1 MTLDPKKLGDAIAEI
16 KRGLKR
22 AGVKPEVIDIG
33 APYDCAELALM
44 GYGVPELEARAARA
58 DELERELADVKADY
72 LRRHKDACDR
82 FEEIAALKAELT
94 QTREERSA
102 AIKELG
108 EYARKCGRLE
118 VDLERF
124 QWRPIEEAPKDGK
137 TKLLFGATWMKSF
150 NDCVEDAL
158 HFVECEW
165 WEETSKNTKKRRTE
179 RRLYLVEHQFECSY
193 THFMPIPTPPAE
205 ANHG

>member
-1 MTLDPKKLGDAIAEI
+1 MTLDPKKLEH
-16 KRGLKR
+16 
-22 AGVKPEVIDIG
+22 
-33 APYDCAELALM
+33 
-44 GYGVPELEARAARA
+44 
-58 DELERELADVKADY
+58 LERLVRSKTETVNSVLLERDEWMGKYEQAQQ
-72 LRRHKDACDR
+72 
-82 FEEIAALKAELT
+82 EIAALKAELT

-137 TKLLFGATWMKSF
+137 TKLLLGATWMKSF